1 MSKLKKTI
9 EKLLNLSGSFTY
21 DELIYLLGQ
30 FGYVERKKGKT
41 SGSRR
46 TYINQETKHIIKLH
60 KPHPGNELKRYAKKF
75 IIEEL
80 EKENHI

>member
-21 DELIYLLGQ
+21 DELIFLLGQ
-30 FGYVERKKGKT
+30 FGYIERKKGKT

-46 TYINQETKHIIKLH
+46 TYINKDTKHIIKIH
-60 KPHPGNELKRYAKKF
+60 KPHPGNELKRYVKKL
-75 IIEEL
+75 IIAEL
-80 EKENHI
+80 EKENRI